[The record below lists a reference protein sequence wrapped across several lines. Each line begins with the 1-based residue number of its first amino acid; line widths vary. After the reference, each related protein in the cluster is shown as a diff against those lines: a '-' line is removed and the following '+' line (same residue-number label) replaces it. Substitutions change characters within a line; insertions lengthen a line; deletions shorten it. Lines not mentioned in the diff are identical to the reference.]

1 MIKNILKRMIALSLA
16 GCLVLTGCNKQQ
28 TEKTDTAEHTQEW
41 KTAET
46 TPFGRYPEEVIYTLG
61 KMTGMNNSNL
71 PKGDTYEDNG
81 YTRYLKKQLNI
92 QNKDVFEA
100 GENDNYQE
108 TVSMTIASR
117 ELPDVMV
124 VNDMDML
131 QLLVDNDLI
140 EDLTQV
146 YEDCTS
152 SRIKDIYNSYG
163 SEILDNVTFDGKLM
177 ALPETNIDDGPSLCW
192 LRKDWMDKLGLDAPE
207 TVEDVENIV
216 HEFVQKD
223 PGGNGKG
230 ETVGLV
236 CDDELTGGC
245 GYSYEYQNDI
255 IFASFGA
262 FPKQWI
268 YNKDGEVVYGSV
280 QNEAKAA
287 LGKLRQMY
295 QQGTLDN
302 NFLMRESSNI
312 IELIVSGKC
321 GSFFGPWWSPNN
333 PLMSAMQKN
342 PNAEWQPY
350 LIQTDKD
357 GQTSFASQNPNDKYV
372 VVRKGYKHPEIVM
385 KIVSVLFDDLRYDE
399 EDVREMERYYQD
411 NVDPTARPL
420 AINVDYKDALMRCYD
435 SLKDAIQGRK
445 KLEDLGLLEG
455 AYYISCSKYLDR
467 KKDTS
472 AQRSWEDWAAYASR
486 MTACSVLR
494 KGQTRQ
500 VKSLF
505 FGETKTMKSNWWR
518 LEELEKKVYL
528 EIVTGQKPLSYF
540 DEFVKEWNR
549 QGGEKI
555 RGEVAQE
562 LKGK

>member
-1 MIKNILKRMIALSLA
+1 MIALSLA

-28 TEKTDTAEHTQEW
+28 TEKTDTADNIQEW

-163 SEILDNVTFDGKLM
+163 SEILNNVTFDGKLM

-372 VVRKGYKHPEIVM
+372 VVRKGYKHPEIIM

-472 AQRSWEDWAAYASR
+472 AQKSWEDWAAYASR

-518 LEELEKKVYL
+518 LEELEKKAYL

>member
-124 VNDMDML
+124 VNDMEML

-192 LRKDWMDKLGLDAPE
+192 LRKDWMDKLGLDAPK

-467 KKDTS
+467 KKETS
-472 AQRSWEDWAAYASR
+472 AQKSWEDWAAYASR

-518 LEELEKKVYL
+518 LEELEKKAYL
-528 EIVTGQKPLSYF
+528 VTGQKPLSYF

>member
-1 MIKNILKRMIALSLA
+1 MIALSLA

-124 VNDMDML
+124 VNDMEML

-192 LRKDWMDKLGLDAPE
+192 LRKDWMDKLGLDAPK

-333 PLMSAMQKN
+333 PLMSAMQNN

-472 AQRSWEDWAAYASR
+472 AQKSWEDWAAYASR
-486 MTACSVLR
+486 MTACSVLK

-518 LEELEKKVYL
+518 LEELEKKAYL

>member
-163 SEILDNVTFDGKLM
+163 GEILDNVTFDGKLM

-192 LRKDWMDKLGLDAPE
+192 LRKDWMDKLGLDAPK

-467 KKDTS
+467 KKETC
-472 AQRSWEDWAAYASR
+472 AQKSWEDWAAYASR

>member
-28 TEKTDTAEHTQEW
+28 TEKKDTAEHTQEW

-192 LRKDWMDKLGLDAPE
+192 LRKDWMDKLGLDAPK

-472 AQRSWEDWAAYASR
+472 AQKSWEDWAAYASR

-562 LKGK
+562 LKGR

>member
-1 MIKNILKRMIALSLA
+1 MIKNILKRMMALSLA

-28 TEKTDTAEHTQEW
+28 TEKKDTAEHTQEW

-163 SEILDNVTFDGKLM
+163 SEILDNVMFDGKLM

-472 AQRSWEDWAAYASR
+472 AQKSWEDWAAYASR

>member
-1 MIKNILKRMIALSLA
+1 MIALSLA

-124 VNDMDML
+124 VNDMEML

-192 LRKDWMDKLGLDAPE
+192 LRKDWMDKLGLDAPK

-372 VVRKGYKHPEIVM
+372 VVHKGYKHPEIVM

-467 KKDTS
+467 KKETS
-472 AQRSWEDWAAYASR
+472 AQKSWEDWAAYASR

-518 LEELEKKVYL
+518 LEELEKKAYL

>member
-16 GCLVLTGCNKQQ
+16 GFLVLTGCNKQQ

-131 QLLVDNDLI
+131 QLLVDNGLI

-192 LRKDWMDKLGLDAPE
+192 LRKDWMDKLGLDAPK

-255 IFASFGA
+255 IFASFGS

-472 AQRSWEDWAAYASR
+472 AQKSWEDWAAYASR

-518 LEELEKKVYL
+518 LEELEKKAYL

>member
-1 MIKNILKRMIALSLA
+1 MIALSLA

-124 VNDMDML
+124 VNDMEML

-192 LRKDWMDKLGLDAPE
+192 LRKDWMDKLGLDAPK

-467 KKDTS
+467 KKETS
-472 AQRSWEDWAAYASR
+472 AQKSWEDWAAYASR

-518 LEELEKKVYL
+518 LEELEKKAYL

-555 RGEVAQE
+555 RREVAQE

>member
-1 MIKNILKRMIALSLA
+1 MIALSLA

-41 KTAET
+41 KIAET

-287 LGKLRQMY
+287 LGKLRQVY

-399 EDVREMERYYQD
+399 DDVREMERYYQD

-472 AQRSWEDWAAYASR
+472 AQKSWEDWAAYASR

-518 LEELEKKVYL
+518 LEELEKKAYL

>member
-124 VNDMDML
+124 VNDMEML

-192 LRKDWMDKLGLDAPE
+192 LRKDWMDKLGLDAPK

-385 KIVSVLFDDLRYDE
+385 KMVSVLFDDLRYDE

-467 KKDTS
+467 KKETS
-472 AQRSWEDWAAYASR
+472 AQKSWEDWAAYASR

-518 LEELEKKVYL
+518 LEELEKKAYL

>member
-163 SEILDNVTFDGKLM
+163 SEILDNVTFNGKLM

-192 LRKDWMDKLGLDAPE
+192 LRKDWMDKLGLDAPK

-472 AQRSWEDWAAYASR
+472 AQKSWEDWAAYASR
-486 MTACSVLR
+486 MTACSVLK

-518 LEELEKKVYL
+518 LEELEKKAYL

>member
-1 MIKNILKRMIALSLA
+1 MALSLA
-16 GCLVLTGCNKQQ
+16 GCLVLTGCSKQQ
-28 TEKTDTAEHTQEW
+28 TEKTDTTDHTQDW
-41 KTAET
+41 KTAQT
-46 TPFGRYPEEVIYTLG
+46 TPFGRYPEEVTYTLG

-92 QNKDVFEA
+92 QNRDVFEA

-117 ELPDVMV
+117 ELLDVMV

-131 QLLVDNDLI
+131 QLLVDNDMI

-163 SEILDNVTFDGKLM
+163 SEILDNVTFNGKLM

-192 LRKDWMDKLGLDAPE
+192 LRKDWMDKLGLDAPK

-216 HEFVQKD
+216 RKFVQKD

-230 ETVGLV
+230 KTVGLV

-268 YNKDGEVVYGSV
+268 YNEDGEVVYGSV

-302 NFLMRESSNI
+302 NFLMRESNNI

-342 PNAEWQPY
+342 PDAEWQPY

-357 GQTSFASQNPNDKYV
+357 GQTSFASQNPSDKCV

-385 KIVSVLFDDLRYDE
+385 KIVSVLFDDLRYGE
-399 EDVREMERYYQD
+399 EGVREMERYYQD

-445 KLEDLGLLEG
+445 KLQDLGLLEG

-467 KKDTS
+467 KKDDST
-472 AQRSWEDWAAYASR
+472 QKSWEDWAAYASR

-505 FGETKTMKSNWWR
+505 FGETKSMKSNWWR
-518 LEELEKKVYL
+518 LEELEKKAYL

>member
-1 MIKNILKRMIALSLA
+1 MIKNILKRMMALSLA

-28 TEKTDTAEHTQEW
+28 TEKTDTADNIQEW

-46 TPFGRYPEEVIYTLG
+46 TPFGRYPEEVVYTLG

-131 QLLVDNDLI
+131 QLLVDNDLV
-140 EDLTQV
+140 ENLTQV

-163 SEILDNVTFDGKLM
+163 SEILDNVTFDGKLV

-472 AQRSWEDWAAYASR
+472 AQKSWEDWAAYASR

-518 LEELEKKVYL
+518 LEELEKKAYL
-528 EIVTGQKPLSYF
+528 EIVTRQKPLSYF

>member
-1 MIKNILKRMIALSLA
+1 MIALSLA

-163 SEILDNVTFDGKLM
+163 SEILDNATFDGKLM

-467 KKDTS
+467 KKDTF
-472 AQRSWEDWAAYASR
+472 AQKSWEDWAAYASR
-486 MTACSVLR
+486 MTACSVLK

-518 LEELEKKVYL
+518 LEELEKKAYL

-549 QGGEKI
+549 QSGEKI

>member
-131 QLLVDNDLI
+131 QLLVDNGLI

-163 SEILDNVTFDGKLM
+163 SEILDNVTFNGKLM

-192 LRKDWMDKLGLDAPE
+192 LRKDWMDKLDLDAPE

-385 KIVSVLFDDLRYDE
+385 KIVSVLFNDLRYDE

-472 AQRSWEDWAAYASR
+472 AQKSWEDWAAYASR

>member
-28 TEKTDTAEHTQEW
+28 TEKTDTADNIQEW

-46 TPFGRYPEEVIYTLG
+46 TPFGRYPEEVVYTLG

-131 QLLVDNDLI
+131 QLLVDNDLV

-163 SEILDNVTFDGKLM
+163 SEILDNVTFDGKLV

-255 IFASFGA
+255 IFASFGS

-472 AQRSWEDWAAYASR
+472 AQKSWEDWAAYASR
-486 MTACSVLR
+486 MTACSVLK

-518 LEELEKKVYL
+518 LEELEKKAYL

>member
-1 MIKNILKRMIALSLA
+1 MMALSLA

-28 TEKTDTAEHTQEW
+28 TEKTDTADNIQEW

-163 SEILDNVTFDGKLM
+163 SEILNNVTFDGKLM

-472 AQRSWEDWAAYASR
+472 AQKSWEDWAAYASR
-486 MTACSVLR
+486 MTACSVLK

-518 LEELEKKVYL
+518 LEELEKKAYL

>member
-295 QQGTLDN
+295 EQGTVDN
-302 NFLMRESSNI
+302 NFLMRESRDIS
-312 IELIVSGKC
+312 ELIVSGQC

-472 AQRSWEDWAAYASR
+472 AQKSWEDWAAYASR

-562 LKGK
+562 LKGR

>member
-1 MIKNILKRMIALSLA
+1 MIALSLA

-146 YEDCTS
+146 YENCTS

-192 LRKDWMDKLGLDAPE
+192 LRKDWMDKLGLDAPK

-287 LGKLRQMY
+287 LGKLRKMY

-472 AQRSWEDWAAYASR
+472 AQKSWEDWAAYASR

-562 LKGK
+562 LKGR

>member
-1 MIKNILKRMIALSLA
+1 MMALSLA

-163 SEILDNVTFDGKLM
+163 SEILNNVTFDGKLM

-372 VVRKGYKHPEIVM
+372 VVRKGYKHPEIIM

-472 AQRSWEDWAAYASR
+472 AQKSWEDWAAYASR

-518 LEELEKKVYL
+518 LEELEKKAYL

>member
-1 MIKNILKRMIALSLA
+1 MIALSLA

-163 SEILDNVTFDGKLM
+163 SEILDNVTFNGKLM

-192 LRKDWMDKLGLDAPE
+192 LRKDWMDKLGLDAPK

-357 GQTSFASQNPNDKYV
+357 GQTSFVSQNPNDKYV

-472 AQRSWEDWAAYASR
+472 AQKSWEDWAAYASR

-518 LEELEKKVYL
+518 LEELEKKAYL

>member
-1 MIKNILKRMIALSLA
+1 MALSLA

-163 SEILDNVTFDGKLM
+163 SEILDNVTFNGKLM

-192 LRKDWMDKLGLDAPE
+192 LRKDWMDKLDLDAPE

-287 LGKLRQMY
+287 LGKLRRMY
-295 QQGTLDN
+295 QQGILDN
-302 NFLMRESSNI
+302 NFLMRESNNI

-472 AQRSWEDWAAYASR
+472 AQKSWEDWAAYASR

-518 LEELEKKVYL
+518 LEELEKKAYL

>member
-163 SEILDNVTFDGKLM
+163 SEILDNVTFDGKLV

-372 VVRKGYKHPEIVM
+372 VVRKGYKHPEIIM

-472 AQRSWEDWAAYASR
+472 AQKSWEDWAAYASR

-518 LEELEKKVYL
+518 LEELEKKAYL

>member
-1 MIKNILKRMIALSLA
+1 MIKNILKRMIAVSLA

-163 SEILDNVTFDGKLM
+163 SEILDNVTFNGKLM

-192 LRKDWMDKLGLDAPE
+192 LRKDWMDKLGLDAPK

-472 AQRSWEDWAAYASR
+472 AQKSWEDWAAYASR
-486 MTACSVLR
+486 MTACSVLK

-518 LEELEKKVYL
+518 LEELEKKAYL

>member
-207 TVEDVENIV
+207 TVEDIV

-399 EDVREMERYYQD
+399 DDVREMERYYQD

-472 AQRSWEDWAAYASR
+472 AQKSWEDWAAYASR

-518 LEELEKKVYL
+518 LEELEKKAYL

>member
-1 MIKNILKRMIALSLA
+1 MIKNILKRIMALSLA

-163 SEILDNVTFDGKLM
+163 SEILDNVTFNGKLM

-192 LRKDWMDKLGLDAPE
+192 LRKDWMDKLDLDAPE

-287 LGKLRQMY
+287 LGKLRRMY

-302 NFLMRESSNI
+302 NFLMRESNNI

-357 GQTSFASQNPNDKYV
+357 GRTSFASQNPNDKYV

-472 AQRSWEDWAAYASR
+472 AQKSWEDWAAYASR

-518 LEELEKKVYL
+518 LEELEKKAYL